1 VAPHSEGY
9 ATSLALYF
17 RRCYPSWVI
26 SLTFWDGLQ
35 IAMLVCMASKQQT
48 RPGIG
53 ELAKD
58 TAMGRIGVVMG
69 EVGGRVQ
76 IRPIGGG
83 REWDALPG
91 NVAAPSAREELSA
104 RLAIR
109 NGNSRDGL

>member
-1 VAPHSEGY
+1 M
-9 ATSLALYF
+9 L
-17 RRCYPSWVI
+17 PS
-26 SLTFWDGLQ
+26 
-35 IAMLVCMASKQQT
+35 MARNHT

-58 TAMGRIGVVMG
+58 SARDRIGVVMG

-83 REWDALPG
+83 TEWDAMPD
-91 NVAAPSAREELSA
+91 NVVAPSPREELSA
-104 RLAIR
+104 RLAIK